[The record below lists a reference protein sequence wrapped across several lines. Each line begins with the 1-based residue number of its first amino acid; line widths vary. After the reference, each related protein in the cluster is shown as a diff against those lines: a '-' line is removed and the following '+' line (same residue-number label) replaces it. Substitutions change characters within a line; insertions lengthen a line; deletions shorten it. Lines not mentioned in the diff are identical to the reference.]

1 MLCMNKPNNPDLY
14 YKVTHT
20 KMIHFLMTHGVYP
33 LYSDGNEMYF
43 LKNNDFEKWAMEYEK
58 SLGKEE
64 KHATK
69 AM

>member
-1 MLCMNKPNNPDLY
+1 
-14 YKVTHT
+14 
-20 KMIHFLMTHGVYP
+20 MIHFLMTHGVYP

-43 LKNNDFEKWAMEYEK
+43 VKNNDFEKWAMEYEK